1 MFKRLGYLGLT
12 TSLAFA
18 VIANTPEASFAK
30 VSSSESV
37 MASSSNSLFT
47 PRSINQVL
55 KTPDSVEVSF
65 SGPGEVIHIPP
76 SQEVA
81 VGAEHACALS
91 SEQSIKCWGAGGGG
105 RLGNGSNLSS
115 TTPLSVT
122 GISNTTQ
129 ISSGGFHTCA
139 LIVDGNIYCWG
150 YGGLGQLGFGPTS
163 NSSSPVRVS
172 TFENAIQ
179 VAAGEFHTCAVFE
192 NKTVKCWGFGESGVL
207 GDGFQERDNNR
218 IVSHPIN
225 VQGIEN
231 ASQVTAGDKHTCAL
245 LDDGTIKCWGEGIDG
260 KIGDGAGITR
270 KSPVSVAGISNAV
283 QVSAGG
289 SHTCAVISD
298 KTIKC
303 WGNGAHGKLGNG
315 SDSSS
320 ATPVSVPGI
329 SNAVQVSA
337 GAYETCA
344 VLLDATIKCWG
355 SGTYIANTVSV
366 AGSGSF
372 NVTKIDKGTNSSCA
386 LMEDFK
392 IKCWGFNSVGQLG
405 DGSTIN
411 TTAPGTDGLVIDNY
425 KVEWS
430 TDGSNWQ
437 STETADS
444 NVTITGLSV
453 ATTYQV
459 RVAGHS
465 SVGWGPYATTTA
477 RTSNKPGPPT
487 ALTQT
492 ARYPTSVE
500 LTWTWPADTDGLAID
515 NYKVEWST
523 GGSNWQSLETQIDPG
538 EPWAAGLTKK
548 SAIVTGLNVDTTY
561 QVRVSSHSAAG
572 WGTYVTSTARTSRPP
587 FYPAS
592 LRQVGKNQNSIELNW
607 NLPID
612 TDGLSV
618 ENYKVEWSTD
628 GSTCLGSNWQSLET
642 ASTNATI
649 TGLDVATFYLVKV
662 TGYSQAG
669 WGGWSC
675 LRVQTSFPPSSPSE
689 LTQSTIK
696 PTSVDLTWTAPEAD
710 GLSIDNYKVEWS
722 TDGSNWQ
729 SLETTNTEATITGL
743 SYGASYQVR
752 VSAYSVVGWGQ
763 PSSPVTMRTTF
774 PPSSPSEL
782 TQSTIKPTSVDLT
795 WTAPEADGLSID
807 NYKVEWSTDG
817 SNWESIETTDTSAT
831 ITGLSPGSSYQVRV
845 SAYSLVG
852 WGQPSS
858 TLVAATTALPI
869 APIGV
874 KQASRN
880 ANSLG
885 ISFRNRGDVSGIS
898 SSTQITAGSSH
909 TCALLENKTVK
920 CWGLNSNGQLGNN
933 ATTSSG
939 IPVDVLG
946 ISNATQIT
954 AGNSHTCAL
963 LEDKSIK
970 CWGLGSSGQL
980 GTGVVS
986 STYREVTPVNSVV
999 NISSAT
1005 QVDAGG
1011 SHTCAL
1017 LEDKTIKCW
1026 GLGSSGQLGTGFI
1039 VGSTYKKISPVSVA
1053 GISSAT
1059 QITTGL
1065 SHTCARLEDKAIKCW
1080 GNGGLGQLGNGSI
1093 QSSATPIGVTW
1104 LSNINQMIAG
1114 STHTCAILEDSTI
1127 RCWGQGSSGQLGDG
1141 VSTDGS
1147 FSGQVLPIEKYKVEW
1162 STNGSSWQ
1170 NLETTSKSVTLS
1182 GLVSATSYQV
1192 RVRAYSLAGYGEPS
1206 QIFYAAT
1213 TGTRSMRFNFK
1224 LSDGRQLTGG
1234 AVSWALDDESYAS
1247 ATNYGVPSTG
1257 VLDFPRVAAGT
1268 GTITVNGLQSST
1280 GESISFTRTVELG
1293 QAIHNVTVPVAT
1305 GKGSYKINVKLPNG
1319 EPVLGASISVT
1330 GLDSYKAVEEI
1341 AYNLPSASSGS
1352 TNDQGWFQAS
1362 GFVSGTPRA
1371 KVTYNDGV
1379 LVQTK
1384 FVDLTT
1390 ASTNVVLD
1398 EMPWIEVNESA
1409 QTVSSGALVNVPVSL
1424 KGVSSKSGY
1433 TLSITAPS
1441 GSSQKC
1447 KGRVLSAKTNSSGK
1461 ATLKVCAN
1469 KSGTYKVKTKG
1480 AVSTG
1485 VVQLKVKNAAPLPVN
1500 AVTARSTSL
1509 GSATVAWSAPSY
1521 TGGASITGY
1530 KVIITGGG
1538 KTFTKTTKLRT
1549 HTFTGLK
1556 NATQYAVT
1564 VEAITKYGSSSR
1576 VTVKVG
1582 VA

>member
-1 MFKRLGYLGLT
+1 
-12 TSLAFA
+12 
-18 VIANTPEASFAK
+18 
-30 VSSSESV
+30 
-37 MASSSNSLFT
+37 
-47 PRSINQVL
+47 
-55 KTPDSVEVSF
+55 
-65 SGPGEVIHIPP
+65 
-76 SQEVA
+76 
-81 VGAEHACALS
+81 
-91 SEQSIKCWGAGGGG
+91 
-105 RLGNGSNLSS
+105 
-115 TTPLSVT
+115 
-122 GISNTTQ
+122 
-129 ISSGGFHTCA
+129 
-139 LIVDGNIYCWG
+139 
-150 YGGLGQLGFGPTS
+150 
-163 NSSSPVRVS
+163 
-172 TFENAIQ
+172 
-179 VAAGEFHTCAVFE
+179 
-192 NKTVKCWGFGESGVL
+192 
-207 GDGFQERDNNR
+207 
-218 IVSHPIN
+218 
-225 VQGIEN
+225 
-231 ASQVTAGDKHTCAL
+231 
-245 LDDGTIKCWGEGIDG
+245 
-260 KIGDGAGITR
+260 
-270 KSPVSVAGISNAV
+270 
-283 QVSAGG
+283 
-289 SHTCAVISD
+289 
-298 KTIKC
+298 
-303 WGNGAHGKLGNG
+303 
-315 SDSSS
+315 
-320 ATPVSVPGI
+320 
-329 SNAVQVSA
+329 
-337 GAYETCA
+337 
-344 VLLDATIKCWG
+344 
-355 SGTYIANTVSV
+355 
-366 AGSGSF
+366 
-372 NVTKIDKGTNSSCA
+372 
-386 LMEDFK
+386 
-392 IKCWGFNSVGQLG
+392 
-405 DGSTIN
+405 
-411 TTAPGTDGLVIDNY
+411 
-425 KVEWS
+425 
-430 TDGSNWQ
+430 
-437 STETADS
+437 
-444 NVTITGLSV
+444 
-453 ATTYQV
+453 
-459 RVAGHS
+459 
-465 SVGWGPYATTTA
+465 
-477 RTSNKPGPPT
+477 
-487 ALTQT
+487 
-492 ARYPTSVE
+492 
-500 LTWTWPADTDGLAID
+500 
-515 NYKVEWST
+515 
-523 GGSNWQSLETQIDPG
+523 
-538 EPWAAGLTKK
+538 
-548 SAIVTGLNVDTTY
+548 
-561 QVRVSSHSAAG
+561 
-572 WGTYVTSTARTSRPP
+572 
-587 FYPAS
+587 
-592 LRQVGKNQNSIELNW
+592 
-607 NLPID
+607 
-612 TDGLSV
+612 
-618 ENYKVEWSTD
+618 
-628 GSTCLGSNWQSLET
+628 
-642 ASTNATI
+642 
-649 TGLDVATFYLVKV
+649 
-662 TGYSQAG
+662 
-669 WGGWSC
+669 
-675 LRVQTSFPPSSPSE
+675 
-689 LTQSTIK
+689 
-696 PTSVDLTWTAPEAD
+696 
-710 GLSIDNYKVEWS
+710 
-722 TDGSNWQ
+722 
-729 SLETTNTEATITGL
+729 
-743 SYGASYQVR
+743 
-752 VSAYSVVGWGQ
+752 
-763 PSSPVTMRTTF
+763 
-774 PPSSPSEL
+774 
-782 TQSTIKPTSVDLT
+782 
-795 WTAPEADGLSID
+795 
-807 NYKVEWSTDG
+807 
-817 SNWESIETTDTSAT
+817 
-831 ITGLSPGSSYQVRV
+831 
-845 SAYSLVG
+845 LVG

-920 CWGLNSNGQLGNN
+920 CWGLNSNGQLGN
-933 ATTSSG
+933 AFGAETPGESG

-999 NISSAT
+999 NISSATQVDAGGSHTCALLEDKTIKCWGLGSSGQLGTGVGVLVGGSPYRAISPVIVVNISNAT